1 MYRILAPMSLYAW
14 LSLVFAMINLPFKV
28 DFGAH
33 FTYAGGFFLWWVIL
47 FLGMAS
53 VGLACEFMI
62 TVLGPKFIAFFL
74 IPLIIANVSVVSL
87 PHELQPWI
95 YRYGVA
101 MPFYNCSK
109 AVRTI
114 IFNTKNEI
122 GQNVGILIGWVVLSI
137 VTTTVATYLYRCKAV
152 REHMREVGEQE
163 LDRKLPDGRIV

>member
-1 MYRILAPMSLYAW
+1 
-14 LSLVFAMINLPFKV
+14 
-28 DFGAH
+28 
-33 FTYAGGFFLWWVIL
+33 
-47 FLGMAS
+47 MAS

-122 GQNVGILIGWVVLSI
+122 GQNVGILIAWVVLSI
-137 VTTTVATYLYRCKAV
+137 ITTTVATYLYRCKAV

-163 LDRKLPDGRIV
+163 LDQKLPDGRIV